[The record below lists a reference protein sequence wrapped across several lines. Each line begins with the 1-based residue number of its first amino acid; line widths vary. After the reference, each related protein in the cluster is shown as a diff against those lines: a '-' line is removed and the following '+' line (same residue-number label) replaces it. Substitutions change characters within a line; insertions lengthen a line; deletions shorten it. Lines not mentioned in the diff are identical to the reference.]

1 MRGCVVL
8 AKERSGYL
16 QNKLTIDPEGMAR
29 IEEAIQELSRRELP
43 KVWIGEPNRDGH
55 GDLNSARVDWFSLS
69 RVMNE
74 IEDCSLSPHTE
85 RKLFEQSL
93 HVQAAKR
100 QLVVVKKIMPRDGV
114 TLEEARLIASFRKSL
129 LVKGKKSHQWNLEPQ
144 GSWPHPEE
152 WVYEDTVLLFDYPPD
167 SNFPLESTH
176 FYRFIARN
184 KLAFEH
190 KPYIEDFLFQAEAG
204 PFEEYPI
211 LATEETEFM
220 ADVLRGIA
228 QL

>member
-1 MRGCVVL
+1 M
-8 AKERSGYL
+8 ES
-16 QNKLTIDPEGMAR
+16 KLTIGPEDTAR

-43 KVWIGEPNRDGH
+43 KVWVGEPNRAGH
-55 GDLNSARVDWFSLS
+55 GDLHGARVDWFSLI
-69 RVMNE
+69 RFMNE
-74 IEDCSLSPHTE
+74 IEDCFLSPHTE
-85 RKLFEQSL
+85 RKLFEQGL

-100 QLVVVKKIMPRDGV
+100 QLVVVKKIVPRDGV
-114 TLEEARLIASFRKSL
+114 TFEEASLISSFRKSL
-129 LVKGKKSHQWNLEPQ
+129 LVKGKKSYQWELEPQ

-152 WVYEDTVLLFDYPPD
+152 WVHEDTVLLFDYPPD

-176 FYRFIARN
+176 FYRFIAGG

-204 PFEEYPI
+204 PFDEYPI
-211 LATEETEFM
+211 PATEEIQFM